1 MQSISSWRGFLG
13 RFDIIGNDAER
24 APEDCAM
31 QRAKRLAERPI
42 ASTRNQE
49 ITNFIDNISDEILN
63 YKWKKAETSKEASK
77 ESVPGPLLGLAIGA
91 PAGLIDDSRDRI
103 LKKNEFFCSIK
114 MCNDRTF
121 SEVIEGLLI
130 RNSISLLE
138 IL

>member
-1 MQSISSWRGFLG
+1 MMQRW
-13 RFDIIGNDAER
+13 

-31 QRAKRLAERPI
+31 QRAKWPAERPI

-49 ITNFIDNISDEILN
+49 ITNFIEYISDEILN

-103 LKKNEFFCSIK
+103 LKKRIFLCK
-114 MCNDRTF
+114 TRYAT
-121 SEVIEGLLI
+121 IELFLK
-130 RNSISLLE
+130 
-138 IL
+138 